1 MRQIQ
6 DLFRSSKSKRQGANS
21 SNEITVITAIMGD
34 YDDIPPVPK
43 GFKHAV
49 LVSDVPLNSDWT
61 NVVMESQLPSRLAS
75 KIPKFRP
82 DQFVPTSLSVWVD
95 ASMRD
100 PDNWLYDAC
109 LQKLNKSDFVLFRHP
124 DRTSIV
130 DEVIASRDSPKYDQF
145 PLEKQINFYLNSGFQ
160 DDVGL
165 FACGVIARR
174 HSSEISE
181 FGNAWL
187 LENMRW
193 SIQDQISF
201 SYLVK
206 RRGLKVEVFNQHLW
220 NGPLNWEHHKKPYN

>member
-1 MRQIQ
+1 M
-6 DLFRSSKSKRQGANS
+6 
-21 SNEITVITAIMGD
+21 
-34 YDDIPPVPK
+34 
-43 GFKHAV
+43 
-49 LVSDVPLNSDWT
+49 
-61 NVVMESQLPSRLAS
+61 PSRLAS
-75 KIPKFRP
+75 KIVKFRP

-109 LQKLNKSDFVLFRHP
+109 TEKLNKGDFVLFRHP

-130 DEVIASRDSPKYDQF
+130 DEVVASRESPKYDQF
-145 PLEKQINFYLNSGFQ
+145 PLEKQIDFYLNSGFQ

-201 SYLVK
+201 SYLISK
-206 RRGLKVEVFNQHLW
+206 RALTVGVFDEHLW
-220 NGPLNWEHHKKPYN
+220 NGPLKWEHHKRPYS